1 VYIFNRRVYIRLEFL
16 IGLVFRFVRVS
27 GWVWARLEQVFGVGW
42 KSLRCRLQKVFVV
55 FLLVRVDWEIRRGSA
70 S

>member
-16 IGLVFRFVRVS
+16 IGLVFRFVRVC

-42 KSLRCRLQKVFVV
+42 KSLRCCLQKVFVV